1 MFDSSGKQ
9 AGTRYTG
16 VTGAPGSPTSSQP
29 QTAIVG
35 VVVGSWGNRGE
46 VRVQPHTDNPRRFTK
61 GDRLMAAGRALLSE
75 GRRLHKGMPLV
86 KFQGIDSREDAEL
99 LTGVELEVPVEQVP
113 PLPDGTYYH
122 FQILDM
128 EVWTSGGELLGIVE
142 DILSTGSNDVYVV
155 RTGDG
160 EVLVPA
166 IEDVVLQVDVDGGRL
181 KVDLPDGLR

>member
-1 MFDSSGKQ
+1 MDSSGKQ
-9 AGTRYTG
+9 AGARSTG
-16 VTGAPGSPTSSQP
+16 ETGAPERSTSRHP
-29 QTAIVG
+29 QTAVVG
-35 VVVGSWGNRGE
+35 VVVGSWGYRGE
-46 VRVQPHTDNPRRFTK
+46 VRVQPHTDNPRRFAK
-61 GDRLMAAGRALLSE
+61 GDTLTAAGRVLRCE
-75 GRRLHKGMPLV
+75 GRRMHRGMALV

-99 LTGVELEVPVEQVP
+99 LTGVGLEVPIEQVP
-113 PLPDGTYYH
+113 PLPDGSYYH

-128 EVWTSGGELLGIVE
+128 EVWTSAGELLGVVE

-166 IEDVVLQVDVDGGRL
+166 IEDVVIQVDVDGGRL